1 MLIGRN
7 MPKRKK
13 IFDVL
18 SKEEQKYKKKIEESY
33 AQEIINYKECFESLD
48 NLMWEIADAKAERKE
63 DFNFSDVTIFAVC
76 CRILGTSK
84 VFIDLQIKGYKYDA
98 NIIMRSLLES
108 ALLLEWLIKDE
119 KNAGKGLDG
128 HTKFKTIRRELGNPS
143 VYSSRAYDSFS
154 DYVHS
159 NFKSLIDLF
168 KLNKKEN
175 AEEGMVKCITEFT
188 IEPDVERGIAMDES
202 SLFPSIG
209 ISALNSLKK
218 KYAMLLK
225 PEINSKIDDMFKK
238 LNK

>member
-18 SKEEQKYKKKIEESY
+18 SKEEQKCKKKIEESY

-119 KNAGKGLDG
+119 KNAIMKLFHDA
-128 HTKFKTIRRELGNPS
+128 FKEISSINNEMIRT
-143 VYSSRAYDSFS
+143 
-154 DYVHS
+154 DYEYH
-159 NFKSLIDLF
+159 N
-168 KLNKKEN
+168 
-175 AEEGMVKCITEFT
+175 
-188 IEPDVERGIAMDES
+188 DES
-202 SLFPSIG
+202 
-209 ISALNSLKK
+209 
-218 KYAMLLK
+218 
-225 PEINSKIDDMFKK
+225 
-238 LNK
+238 